1 MSFLIL
7 KLIHI
12 LSAIIL
18 FGVGLGTVFYKIMAD
33 HSSNHAAIAV
43 TSRHVVQ
50 ADWWFTTPTVVIQPL
65 TGILMARQLAM
76 PLSEGWLLLTA
87 ILYVLTGLCWLPVVY
102 LQIRMRDIANAAL
115 AKNQPLPPRYRYY
128 SLIWMWLGVP
138 AFFAMVG
145 ITTLMVFHGSLW
157 S

>member
-1 MSFLIL
+1 MIFLIL

-33 HSSNHAAIAV
+33 RSGDLAAIAV

-50 ADWWFTTPTVVIQPL
+50 ADWWFTTPTVIIQPL
-65 TGILMARQLAM
+65 TGLLLARELSL
-76 PLSEGWLLLTA
+76 PLTAGWLWQTLALYLLA
-87 ILYVLTGLCWLPVVY
+87 GLCWIPVVY
-102 LQIRMRDIANAAL
+102 LQIRLRDIAADSWQH
-115 AKNQPLPPRYRYY
+115 KQPLPFSYHRY
-128 SLIWMWLGVP
+128 SLIWLALGVP
-138 AFFAMVG
+138 AFFAMLL
-145 ITTLMVFHGSLW
+145 ITALMVFHGSFW